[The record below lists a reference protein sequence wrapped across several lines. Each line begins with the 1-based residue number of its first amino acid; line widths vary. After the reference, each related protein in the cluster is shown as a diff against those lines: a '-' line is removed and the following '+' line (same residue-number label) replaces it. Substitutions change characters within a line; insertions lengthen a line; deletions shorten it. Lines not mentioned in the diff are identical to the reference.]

1 MVTIPAEAV
10 KMVGIVDSE
19 RIKVLVDRDIWDIPP
34 ILLFCALRAPLILL

>member
-19 RIKVLVDRDIWDIPP
+19 RIKVLVDKERKRVIYE
-34 ILLFCALRAPLILL
+34 LQTN